1 MENLTKTILS
11 AIGMIIFSVIYQIT
25 IGNQGA
31 ILVGMMV
38 LFSIGFGWYGV
49 KAKIE
54 DTQGNKLKKAG
65 IDINK
70 FPSRKE

>member
-1 MENLTKTILS
+1 MENTTKTILS
-11 AIGMIIFSVIYQIT
+11 ALGMILFGGIYQIT

-31 ILVGMMV
+31 ILVGMMI

-54 DTQGNKLKKAG
+54 DTQGNKLKRLG
-65 IDINK
+65 IKI
-70 FPSRKE
+70 